1 MKKASRLPFPR
12 RSARRPVRRYLRL
25 ARPDLRRLPIAAGAA
40 LVLSVLLSLQFL
52 PDKVS
57 LRIGDRSPSEIRAA
71 RSVTFVDTGATQQ
84 LREVAARRV
93 ARVYSRDASALAQ
106 AIQSVGDAFARAL
119 RVRDD
124 DALPAARAKRE
135 RLEMEIGWL
144 LTPEQI
150 RYLLECSPQTADRL
164 ERQGIRIVGDAM
176 AREIRSDTDDLVHA
190 RADLRP
196 AARKLAAEPIEAGL
210 LETLAGRSVRANLVL
225 DRGRTERLREQ
236 ARVAVRPVLGQVR
249 AGEPLIR
256 RDEVFTQQHLDKCK
270 ALGLVNPQLGPA
282 TVLAIVGLSVV
293 LVATVWLFL
302 RGYRPDIYAQPSRL
316 ALAALLLV
324 CGVSGLKLFGALLG
338 LPLSNVQFGYLG
350 LMIATA
356 VAMLAAV
363 LVDRSLAILIAA
375 LLAVLAGLIMG
386 HEVRFCVLT
395 LMSSLVGIHSVT
407 RIRERSHLLRASL
420 NITAANVTMVWVLAG
435 LLGDSA
441 RETLTVTVWAVLSA
455 LLAVPIFWLG
465 VAVLEKAF
473 GILTH
478 VWLLELSTSE
488 HPLLRELCVTAPGTY
503 AHSIMVGNLA
513 EAGAEAIG
521 ADTLFCRVASY
532 YHDIGKMRRPHC
544 FVENQRAENIHDRL
558 NPSLSAL
565 IISSHVREG
574 MELADEHRLPAQI
587 KAIIAEHHGTSLIRY
602 FYHQALA
609 EHGGP
614 SGDPILEQH
623 FRYDG
628 PRPQSR
634 ESGIIML
641 ADCVE
646 AAARCLVKPSAG
658 RVQTLIESIF
668 GEKLADGQL
677 DECDLTYKDIR
688 KVRAAFVRVLTA
700 MMHGRVD
707 YPEPIADGP
716 RPGAMRGIARGL
728 EHAGGHSELAAASRE
743 HAALAAVRSS
753 DLER

>member
-12 RSARRPVRRYLRL
+12 RCARRPVRRYLRL
-25 ARPDLRRLPIAAGAA
+25 ARPDLRRLPIAAGAV
-40 LVLSVLLSLQFL
+40 LVLSALLSLQFL

-71 RSVTFVDTGATQQ
+71 RSVAFVDTGATQQ

-150 RYLLECSPQTADRL
+150 RYLLGCSPQTVDRL
-164 ERQGIRIVGDAM
+164 ERQGIRLVGDAM

-196 AARKLAAEPIEAGL
+196 AARRLAAEPVEAGL
-210 LETLAGRSVRANLVL
+210 LETLAGRSVRANLLL

-249 AGEPLIR
+249 AGEPVIR

-363 LVDRSLAILIAA
+363 LVDRSLAE
-375 LLAVLAGLIMG
+375 VLQP
-386 HEVRFCVLT
+386 
-395 LMSSLVGIHSVT
+395 VGIKVPNHDQ
-407 RIRERSHLLRASL
+407 A
-420 NITAANVTMVWVLAG
+420 ITVNLDLKVVRCLYKDG
-435 LLGDSA
+435 FRNLDLK
-441 RETLTVTVWAVLSA
+441 TLTGLNT
-455 LLAVPIFWLG
+455 P
-465 VAVLEKAF
+465 
-473 GILTH
+473 
-478 VWLLELSTSE
+478 EL
-488 HPLLRELCVTAPGTY
+488 
-503 AHSIMVGNLA
+503 IW
-513 EAGAEAIG
+513 I
-521 ADTLFCRVASY
+521 
-532 YHDIGKMRRPHC
+532 
-544 FVENQRAENIHDRL
+544 
-558 NPSLSAL
+558 PS
-565 IISSHVREG
+565 
-574 MELADEHRLPAQI
+574 
-587 KAIIAEHHGTSLIRY
+587 
-602 FYHQALA
+602 
-609 EHGGP
+609 
-614 SGDPILEQH
+614 
-623 FRYDG
+623 
-628 PRPQSR
+628 
-634 ESGIIML
+634 
-641 ADCVE
+641 
-646 AAARCLVKPSAG
+646 RC
-658 RVQTLIESIF
+658 
-668 GEKLADGQL
+668 
-677 DECDLTYKDIR
+677 
-688 KVRAAFVRVLTA
+688 
-700 MMHGRVD
+700 
-707 YPEPIADGP
+707 
-716 RPGAMRGIARGL
+716 
-728 EHAGGHSELAAASRE
+728 
-743 HAALAAVRSS
+743 
-753 DLER
+753 